1 MNNEIQDTCKTF
13 LSSKDNERQ
22 ANISNVD
29 GNNFTNDKQLPLA
42 ISDTNT
48 TEEMLDVRSKS
59 ETNLHATAVQ
69 IVPLPS
75 DEEVAST
82 CSSCEKSIENG
93 DFVLCILCEEKHH
106 YWCQSITYEQYN
118 TMNINDLE
126 DCNCSQCKL
135 QLKDLQDTETS
146 KITHQNLMIQ
156 LPQSPEP
163 DTIIIATTP
172 VIRES
177 LLLLHFQHI

>member
-75 DEEVAST
+75 DEEVALT
-82 CSSCEKSIENG
+82 CSSCEKSIENC

-126 DCNCSQCKL
+126 DFKCNECKL
-135 QLKDLQDTETS
+135 QLKDLQCTETS
-146 KITHQNLMIQ
+146 KTQKQARL
-156 LPQSPEP
+156 L
-163 DTIIIATTP
+163 
-172 VIRES
+172 IR
-177 LLLLHFQHI
+177 I